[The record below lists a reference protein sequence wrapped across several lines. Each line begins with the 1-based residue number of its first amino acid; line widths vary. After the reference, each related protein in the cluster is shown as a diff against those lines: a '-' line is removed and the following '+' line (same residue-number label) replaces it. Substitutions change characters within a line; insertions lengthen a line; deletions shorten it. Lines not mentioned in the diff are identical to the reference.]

1 VSAVLKF
8 VLRHGYSILFAVLFA
23 HQIGIPVPEPPFLL
37 AAGALAAAGKFKIVA
52 IVAVTI
58 VACVL
63 ADWAWYEVGRRR
75 GDRVLHFLH
84 QFTRDPD
91 FHDRRAKRIFARYGL
106 RILLVAKFV
115 PGLDAV
121 TPPLAGT
128 SRTSRVRF
136 LAFDAMGAS
145 LYACVY
151 GGLGYLFSNDL
162 DRAAVYVSRMGTL
175 LSTLAFGGL
184 FAYVAYRLVRRYRA
198 AREPEQIASN
208 VPLECVDLVA
218 MACARRAAEEDGD
231 PGDMQEAE
239 RAEPCEACSG
249 RLPDAAQ
256 EELQRRDT
264 PAPQKG
270 NEMIFAKRLVFLPAI
285 LFMVV
290 CAHGQVIHYNY
301 DRAADFSSYKTYQW
315 EEVPGGN
322 APDQLIDQDIRRAI
336 DEQLRHKGLAEVK
349 QDADLVVAYIAVVH
363 ERKSAPSSSGG
374 DPAWWEAVSAKGRT
388 SATPVGTV
396 TVVLYD
402 PDRGQLVWRGDASK
416 SLALKKD
423 PDKNYKTL
431 QKAMA
436 RLFDNYPPAPK
447 K

>member
-1 VSAVLKF
+1 MSAILKF

-37 AAGALAAAGKFKIVA
+37 AAGALAAAGKFRIVA
-52 IVAVTI
+52 ILAITI

-75 GDRVLHFLH
+75 GDKVLHFLH

-91 FHDRRAKRIFARYGL
+91 YHDRRAKTIFARYGL
-106 RILLVAKFV
+106 RILLVAKFI

-162 DRAAVYVSRMGTL
+162 DRAAVYVSRMGTFL
-175 LSTLAFGGL
+175 ATLAFGGL

-198 AREPEQIASN
+198 AREPEQI
-208 VPLECVDLVA
+208 VPDDPLDYVDLA
-218 MACARRAAEEDGD
+218 DNSRALRAGEEEAD
-231 PGDMQEAE
+231 PCDMQETE
-239 RAEPCEACSG
+239 LAEPCETCSG
-249 RLPDAAQ
+249 RLSDAAQ
-256 EELQRRDT
+256 EELQCRDT

-270 NEMIFAKRLVFLPAI
+270 NEMIFAKRLVFLPAL

-315 EEVPGGN
+315 EDVLSGN
-322 APDQLIDQDIRRAI
+322 APDQLVDQDIKRAI
-336 DEQLRHKGLAEVK
+336 DEQLTRKGLTRVD
-349 QDADLVVAYIAVVH
+349 QDADLVVAYVAVVH
-363 ERKSAPSSSGG
+363 ERKNAAAASAG
-374 DPAWWEAVSAKGRT
+374 DPIWWEAVSAKGRT
-388 SATPVGTV
+388 SASPVGTV

-436 RLFDNYPPAPK
+436 KLFDNYPPAPK